1 MRFICSFFTLFGLCF
16 GLDFKVGSYNI
27 ENLFDL
33 QHNKTEYNEFIPN
46 TKSGWNKQIYQI
58 KLSNSSKVIRDLNA
72 DILGLVEIESKLAL
86 EDLMRASKLYKYGY
100 FLKNP
105 NSAIG
110 VAIVSKFPIQKT
122 FGIKIDSKDKR
133 SRPILEAHIT
143 ISNKPLIVFVSHW
156 KSKKSSESHRIEYA
170 KALKKR
176 IDELSSDQDYIILG
190 DLNSNYNEFET
201 FRNNK
206 KLNDTEGYTGI
217 NHILNTVSDNDLV
230 TKNKLLKSQNLLFNL
245 WLELPKEA
253 RFSETYKGGANTPD
267 NIIIPKALF
276 DGKNISYKMDSFG
289 VLKKDYFF
297 KNGKIIRWKMKDKK
311 HIGEGYS
318 DHLPV
323 YAYFATDK
331 LYAQNFEIPDI
342 KITKISDIYTQDELN
357 KDAVLSDCVVLLK
370 HEKTAIIKQVI
381 NRAILVY
388 GENSLLAGNVYDIKI
403 KDISTFYG
411 MSEIKELEILNEKG
425 KFTSPERLYLDAN
438 KINIFDTKYT
448 NEIIY
453 NLLAFYNKG
462 YLEFADKKIKLY
474 AKNKQIL
481 PKENSIIRLKFG
493 HLAIRNT
500 KPQIIIYKKENYTYA
515 S

>member
-1 MRFICSFFTLFGLCF
+1 MRFLFIFVAFFGLCF
-16 GLDFKVGSYNI
+16 GLDFKVASYNI

-33 QHNKTEYNEFIPN
+33 QNNKTEYNEFIPN
-46 TKSGWNKQIYQI
+46 SKSGWDKNIYTK
-58 KLSNSSKVIRDLNA
+58 KLANSSRVIKDLNA

-86 EDLMRASKLYKYGY
+86 EDLMRSSKLYKYGY

-110 VAIVSKFPIQKT
+110 VAIVSKFPIKKT
-122 FGIKIDSKDKR
+122 FGIKINSKDRR
-133 SRPILEAHIT
+133 SRPILEAHIM
-143 ISNKPLIVFVSHW
+143 IDNKKLIVFVSHW
-156 KSKKSSESHRIEYA
+156 KSKRSPESDRIEYA
-170 KALKKR
+170 KSLKNR
-176 IDELSSDQDYIILG
+176 IDGLANDEDYIILG

-201 FRNNK
+201 FRNDK
-206 KLNDTEGYTGI
+206 KLNDTQGYTGI

-230 TKNKLLKSQNLLFNL
+230 TKNKFLKSNNLLFNL
-245 WLELPKEA
+245 WLELPKES

-276 DGKNISYKMDSFG
+276 DTKNISYKNGSFG
-289 VLKKDYFF
+289 VFRKDYFF
-297 KNGKIIRWKMKDKK
+297 KDGKILRWKMKDKK

-318 DHLPV
+318 DHLPI
-323 YAYFATDK
+323 FASFSTDK
-331 LYAQNFEIPDI
+331 IYSQNFTQPNI
-342 KITKISDIYTQDELN
+342 KTTKISDIYTQDELD
-357 KDAVLSDCVVLLK
+357 KDAILNDCVVLMK
-370 HEKTAIIKQVI
+370 NEKTAIIKQVI

-388 GENSLLAGNVYDIKI
+388 GENSLATGNVYDIKI
-403 KDISTFYG
+403 KDIGTFYG
-411 MSEIKELEILNEKG
+411 MSEIKDIEILNEKG
-425 KFTSPERLYLDAN
+425 KFESPQRLYIDAN
-438 KINIFDTKYT
+438 KINIFDPKYT

-453 NLLAFYNKG
+453 NLLAFYKKG

-493 HLAIRNT
+493 HLAIKNT
-500 KPQIIIYKKENYTYA
+500 KPQIIIYKKENYTYV